1 MQLKLAVCL
10 GFALLAVGAVA
21 GGDKVVKLGASDFE
35 ESVADG
41 KVRPLGLGIPDGQPL
56 RGIFSTPERQFAL
69 YMNPI

>member
-41 KVRPLGLGIPDGQPL
+41 KVRQLGLEIPDG
-56 RGIFSTPERQFAL
+56 RFAEAFF
-69 YMNPI
+69 